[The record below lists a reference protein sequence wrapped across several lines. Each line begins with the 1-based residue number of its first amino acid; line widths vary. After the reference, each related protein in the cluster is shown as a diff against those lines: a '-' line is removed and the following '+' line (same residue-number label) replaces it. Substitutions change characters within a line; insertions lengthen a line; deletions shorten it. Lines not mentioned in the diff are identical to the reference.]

1 MTSSFIPPRSSLF
14 AYPPKAAFNRVIPK
28 TKFYEHAKPSPS
40 LKARFVS
47 EISQVVWSYKLA
59 PETINLPPADGVQE
73 IQVFSITLKE
83 ESIDESVLR
92 AIDRSVPSPIIFEL
106 HRAKDAKTLAALKRP
121 SQADST
127 SWVVGDYFESEWRVI
142 GVDRVTLPLALSLG
156 SLYEKVLKS
165 LSPIQSRTGETLQ
178 QLCERYASIRSK
190 QSDRIKLEAKLKAE
204 KQFNRK
210 VEINAALRKIET
222 ELEDLS
228 AATEQTSN
236 ATE

>member
-1 MTSSFIPPRSSLF
+1 MLF
-14 AYPPKAAFNRVIPK
+14 TYPPKAAFNRVIPK

-106 HRAKDAKTLAALKRP
+106 HRVKDAKTVAAFKRP
-121 SQADST
+121 SQADSN
-127 SWVVGDYFESEWRVI
+127 SWVVGDYFDTEWEELGKERSS
-142 GVDRVTLPLALSLG
+142 LPLALNLG
-156 SLYEKVLKS
+156 SLYETLLKS
-165 LSPIQSRTGETLQ
+165 LAPIKCRVGETLQ
-178 QLCERYASIRSK
+178 QLCERYASICSK
-190 QSDRIKLEAKLKAE
+190 QSERMKLEGKLKAE

-210 VEINAALRKIET
+210 VELNSALRRIENELDELLSSTAQISNTT
-222 ELEDLS
+222 E
-228 AATEQTSN
+228 
-236 ATE
+236 